1 MFADPKLQQEL
12 ERVAVLRKLP
22 AGAELMRAGDPIT
35 HIPIVRK
42 GSLRILAED
51 PEGRER
57 FLYHIMPGETCA
69 LSLTCCATKRTSSVM
84 AVVEEEAELWMV
96 PVHYLEAWMDFPE
109 WRKYVNDTQAQRFNE
124 LLETIEVIAFNK
136 LDEQLWNYLVKR
148 VQATGSHVL
157 KVTHQEIAN
166 ELDSPREVIT
176 RLLHQLQSRGRVS
189 IGRGTV
195 EVNMGARLPAGS

>member
-1 MFADPKLQQEL
+1 MFVEPKLQQAL

-42 GSLRILAED
+42 GSLRILAQD

-148 VQATGSHVL
+148 VQATGEPVL
-157 KVTHQEIAN
+157 KVTHLEIAN

-176 RLLHQLQSRGRVS
+176 RLLHQLQARGLVA

-195 EVNMGARLPAGS
+195 EVKMGARQAAGS

>member
-42 GSLRILAED
+42 GSLRILAQD

-84 AVVEEEAELWMV
+84 AVVEEDAELWMV
-96 PVHYLEAWMDFPE
+96 PVMGFCQLALFGGYAIYFPE
-109 WRKYVNDTQAQRFNE
+109 LFPTRLRSTGTSFCYNVGRFIAAAGPLTLGGLTKYVFNE
-124 LLETIEVIAFNK
+124 ANGFGHDGLRYAGVAMCAVFLVGLFALPFAPETK
-136 LDEQLWNYLVKR
+136 GK
-148 VQATGSHVL
+148 
-157 KVTHQEIAN
+157 
-166 ELDSPREVIT
+166 P
-176 RLLHQLQSRGRVS
+176 
-189 IGRGTV
+189 
-195 EVNMGARLPAGS
+195 LPE